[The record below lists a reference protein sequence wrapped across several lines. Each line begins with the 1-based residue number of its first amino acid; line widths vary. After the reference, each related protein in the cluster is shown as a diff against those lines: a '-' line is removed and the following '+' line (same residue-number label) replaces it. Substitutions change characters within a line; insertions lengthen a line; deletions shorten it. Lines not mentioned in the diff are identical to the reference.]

1 MSFNNS
7 SNSDQTAQS
16 NPAQS
21 GFANRLAI
29 LTIDTETASLHGDV
43 YDLAYAI
50 HDKRGNIAVQRN
62 WLVNENFTDAKR
74 MMGAYYAS
82 KLFSHYAPMLDRQ
95 EIHLTDWSEIVDTMR
110 ADIAQHGVN
119 VVAAYNL
126 PFDVRVIRQTNDALG
141 DGMPI
146 FGRNIGVKP
155 VFGKIVKL
163 LDIWQFICES
173 RLDNNLYRS
182 VAMEQGWISKAGNV
196 KTGAEFA
203 YRYTFGDHS
212 FIEDHT
218 ALSDVLIEIELLT
231 ACFKTRKKIPYNILD
246 GQAWRIVNKNAGHDT
261 DIHGGVSR

>member
-1 MSFNNS
+1 MPSNNS
-7 SNSDQTAQS
+7 SNPHQTAQS
-16 NPAQS
+16 NTAQS
-21 GFANRLAI
+21 GVPSRLVI

-43 YDLAYAI
+43 YDIGYAI

-62 WLVNENFTDAKR
+62 WLVDENFTDAKR
-74 MMGAYYAS
+74 MMGAYYAH
-82 KLFSHYAPMLDRQ
+82 KLFSHYAPMLDAQAIR
-95 EIHLTDWSEIVDTMR
+95 LTPWAHIIETMR
-110 ADIAQHGVN
+110 SDIARHGVN

-126 PFDVRVIRQTNDALG
+126 PFDMRVIRQTNATLG
-141 DGMPI
+141 TGKPI
-146 FGRNIGVKP
+146 FRNA
-155 VFGKIVKL
+155 VKL

-182 VAMEQGWISKAGNV
+182 VAIENGWISKAGNV

-246 GQAWRIVNKNAGHDT
+246 GQAWRVVNKNAGHDT
-261 DIHGGVSR
+261 DIHGGISR

>member
-1 MSFNNS
+1 MRYSRSMVWSGSCCCRSIFSGFASNTHSIINGNRFMFSNNS
-7 SNSDQTAQS
+7 SKSHQTAQS
-16 NPAQS
+16 TTAES
-21 GFANRLAI
+21 GVANRLVI

-43 YDLAYAI
+43 YDIGYAI

-62 WLVNENFTDAKR
+62 WLVNENFTDARR

-95 EIHLTDWSEIVDTMR
+95 EIHLTDWAENVETMR
-110 ADIAQHGVN
+110 SDIERHSVN

-126 PFDVRVIRQTNDALG
+126 PFDMRVIRQTNDALG

-155 VFGKIVKL
+155 VFGKIVKP

-182 VAMEQGWISKAGNV
+182 VAI
-196 KTGAEFA
+196 
-203 YRYTFGDHS
+203 
-212 FIEDHT
+212 
-218 ALSDVLIEIELLT
+218 
-231 ACFKTRKKIPYNILD
+231 
-246 GQAWRIVNKNAGHDT
+246 
-261 DIHGGVSR
+261 

>member
-16 NPAQS
+16 NTAQS

-95 EIHLTDWSEIVDTMR
+95 EIHLTDWSEIVETMR

-126 PFDVRVIRQTNDALG
+126 PFDMRVIRQTNETLG
-141 DGMPI
+141 TGKPI
-146 FGRNIGVKP
+146 FRNA
-155 VFGKIVKL
+155 VKL

-182 VAMEQGWISKAGNV
+182 VAIENGWISKAGNV

-203 YRYTFGDHS
+203 YRYTFGDFS